1 MSQYTFSFQGELI
14 VEAETEEDARELADE
29 LLATTAWVG
38 DHCVDHSIHEIEL
51 VNVDEDTVEE
61 DAE

>member
-1 MSQYTFSFQGELI
+1 MNQYTFSFQGELI

-38 DHCVDHSIHEIEL
+38 DHCVDYSIYEIEL
-51 VNVDEDTVEE
+51 TDVDEDFME
-61 DAE
+61 DSE

>member
-38 DHCVDHSIHEIEL
+38 DHCVDHSIYEIEL
-51 VNVDEDTVEE
+51 TDVD
-61 DAE
+61 

>member
-1 MSQYTFSFQGELI
+1 MNQYSFSFQGELI
-14 VEAETEEDARELADE
+14 VEAKTEEEAREIADE

-51 VNVDEDTVEE
+51 V
-61 DAE
+61 DAD

>member
-1 MSQYTFSFQGELI
+1 MNQYTFSFQGELI

-38 DHCVDHSIHEIEL
+38 DHCVDHSIYEIEL
-51 VNVDEDTVEE
+51 TDVDEDSME
-61 DAE
+61 DSE